1 MSSLILHFRIKPASL
16 TASISYS
23 STRLELPF
31 TSWLQQNHLHD
42 SNEAQ
47 TFQFSQNS
55 SIDKKKDL
63 LPEHDLQTKDQ
74 HHN

>member
-1 MSSLILHFRIKPASL
+1 M
-16 TASISYS
+16 
-23 STRLELPF
+23 
-31 TSWLQQNHLHD
+31 QQNHLHD